1 MKGASKLALLMGVC
15 SVTNIGGSK
24 KEEIGAI
31 SYITLTLSSIL
42 IIVHFIL
49 EVIKLLLL

>member
-1 MKGASKLALLMGVC
+1 MLPLDILEVIKLVVGPYCLD
-15 SVTNIGGSK
+15 S
-24 KEEIGAI
+24 GAI